1 MPAEIAWADFEGYVR
16 RLTKTELGV
25 NHIPLVAHGALR
37 IAVMGAEDR
46 EASQAEQQE
55 MNRLLATSLKQG
67 AWGISTGLI
76 YPPGSFATTS
86 ELISLARI
94 SAEHGSVYASH
105 IRGESATLMDAV
117 DEAIE
122 IGRKSQARVIISHLK
137 PLGRDNWGKGETLL
151 KIIESARAEGVDVT
165 ADQYPY
171 EASSTSLTALVP
183 ARFHARGINALLAS
197 LSDQDK
203 KQTLATGIEHEMNV
217 RGGPEK
223 VMVTSIATAGN
234 AGLSGKTLAQIA
246 LMWAISP
253 VDVVI
258 RLLKAERGAVGAV
271 YFSISEQDVDAIMR
285 SANVGIGS
293 DGRGLRAGAS
303 NEATHPRSYGTFPR
317 VLGKYVREKK
327 LLPMETA
334 VYKMTRLTAQRFG
347 IKDRGAIAA
356 GMVADVVV
364 FDPATIRDIADFGNP
379 HQYSEGIV
387 YLFINGVEIISKGK
401 LTGNVAGRVLLHN

>member
-1 MPAEIAWADFEGYVR
+1 
-16 RLTKTELGV
+16 
-25 NHIPLVAHGALR
+25 
-37 IAVMGAEDR
+37 
-46 EASQAEQQE
+46 
-55 MNRLLATSLKQG
+55 
-67 AWGISTGLI
+67 
-76 YPPGSFATTS
+76 
-86 ELISLARI
+86 
-94 SAEHGSVYASH
+94 
-105 IRGESATLMDAV
+105 
-117 DEAIE
+117 
-122 IGRKSQARVIISHLK
+122 VIISHLK

-183 ARFHARGINALLAS
+183 ARFHAGGINALLAS